1 MNIMTIKKTDL
12 PLLKLTIGK
21 IFFLLLLPF
30 LVVQNNFSQ
39 VVETKK
45 KDKISAELRK
55 DAVSFLRETTTDVNN
70 MRTLENRISFSAE
83 LANLMWFNDE
93 KEARAMFK
101 SVITDFRQLLTQF
114 DAPETATETE
124 EEASLLVGGRGGDFN
139 RKFFKATAVRQQ
151 IATNLAEHDPQL
163 AFDFL
168 AELAQAISNPKLR
181 LQLEQNSYFEMQ
193 LMNRIA
199 EKNVDVALKYGR
211 KALERGYNEQMAGL
225 LKKIYAK
232 DAEKG
237 ASFGEDILKKMKSID
252 STPENFYHLNLLL
265 GLGIENLEKI
275 KKEPGK
281 RPMFT
286 EQSMREIADLL
297 AQALLKRENIDNSE
311 IQSYL
316 PQIERFSP
324 ARTAQIRQKINT
336 KNTKEGVEF
345 EAEDAPPSPMT
356 DSNTSRAATQKKLME
371 DVASL
376 KTKTLSKEERQKVV
390 EQARKIIA
398 GVKNRDQKLFALS
411 ALAAQVA
418 LSGDKESAS
427 QIMDDARSLI
437 NPQPKNY
444 REYTETW
451 IVITG
456 YAGVDTEK
464 AFPMLENTIFRLNET
479 ISAAIKVAEFIDTS
493 NDIIEDGEVQ
503 VGSFGGEITRG
514 LLRSLGTID
523 MTIQNLAKADFVRA
537 KALTNKFERQE
548 IRILAKMI
556 VLRGILGESHPSN
569 GEIFD

>member
-211 KALERGYNEQMAGL
+211 KALEKGFNHEMANL

-237 ASFGEDILKKMKSID
+237 ASFGEDILKKMRSID

-336 KNTKEGVEF
+336 KNTKEGVAF

-398 GVKNRDQKLFALS
+398 SVKNREQKLFALS

>member
-1 MNIMTIKKTDL
+1 MTIKKTDL

-168 AELAQAISNPKLR
+168 AETAQAISNPKLR

-193 LMNRIA
+193 LLNRIA
-199 EKNVDVALKYGR
+199 EKNVDVALKHGL
-211 KALERGYNEQMAGL
+211 KALEKGFNVQMGEL

-237 ASFGEDILKKMKSID
+237 ASFGEDILKKIKSVD
-252 STPENFYHLNLLL
+252 ATPDNFYHLNMLLSL
-265 GLGIENLEKI
+265 GNENLEQI

-281 RPMFT
+281 RPMFS
-286 EQSMREIADLL
+286 EQSMRELADLL
-297 AQALLKRENIDNSE
+297 GKALLKRENLDNSE
-311 IQSYL
+311 ITQYL
-316 PQIERFSP
+316 PQVEKFAP
-324 ARTAQIRQKINT
+324 ARAAQMRQKMNSKNT
-336 KNTKEGVEF
+336 KNGTAPFG
-345 EAEDAPPSPMT
+345 DAPRPPMPAT
-356 DSNTSRAATQKKLME
+356 NTSQADKQKKLME
-371 DVASL
+371 DVESL
-376 KTKTLSKEERQKVV
+376 NKKTLSKEERQKVV
-390 EQARKIIA
+390 EQAKKIIA
-398 GVKNRDQKLFALS
+398 SVKNREQKLFALS

>member
-1 MNIMTIKKTDL
+1 
-12 PLLKLTIGK
+12 
-21 IFFLLLLPF
+21 
-30 LVVQNNFSQ
+30 
-39 VVETKK
+39 
-45 KDKISAELRK
+45 
-55 DAVSFLRETTTDVNN
+55 
-70 MRTLENRISFSAE
+70 
-83 LANLMWFNDE
+83 
-93 KEARAMFK
+93 
-101 SVITDFRQLLTQF
+101 
-114 DAPETATETE
+114 
-124 EEASLLVGGRGGDFN
+124 
-139 RKFFKATAVRQQ
+139 
-151 IATNLAEHDPQL
+151 
-163 AFDFL
+163 
-168 AELAQAISNPKLR
+168 
-181 LQLEQNSYFEMQ
+181 
-193 LMNRIA
+193 
-199 EKNVDVALKYGR
+199 
-211 KALERGYNEQMAGL
+211 MAGL

-237 ASFGEDILKKMKSID
+237 ASFGEDILKKIKSVD
-252 STPENFYHLNLLL
+252 ATPDNFYHLNSLL
-265 GLGIENLEKI
+265 GLGIENLEQI

-336 KNTKEGVEF
+336 KNTKEGVAF

-398 GVKNRDQKLFALS
+398 SVKNREQKFFALS

>member
-1 MNIMTIKKTDL
+1 
-12 PLLKLTIGK
+12 
-21 IFFLLLLPF
+21 
-30 LVVQNNFSQ
+30 
-39 VVETKK
+39 
-45 KDKISAELRK
+45 
-55 DAVSFLRETTTDVNN
+55 DVNN

-168 AELAQAISNPKLR
+168 AETAQAISNPKLR

-193 LMNRIA
+193 LLNRIA
-199 EKNVDVALKYGR
+199 EKNVDVALKHGL
-211 KALERGYNEQMAGL
+211 KALEKGFNVQMGEL

-237 ASFGEDILKKMKSID
+237 ASFGEDILKKIKSVD
-252 STPENFYHLNLLL
+252 ATPDNFYHLNMLLSL
-265 GLGIENLEKI
+265 GNENLEQI

-281 RPMFT
+281 RPMFS
-286 EQSMREIADLL
+286 EQSMRELADLL
-297 AQALLKRENIDNSE
+297 GKALLKRENLDSSE
-311 IQSYL
+311 ITQYL
-316 PQIERFSP
+316 PQVEKFAP
-324 ARTAQIRQKINT
+324 ARAAQMRQKMNSKNT
-336 KNTKEGVEF
+336 KNGTAPFG
-345 EAEDAPPSPMT
+345 DAPRPPMPAT
-356 DSNTSRAATQKKLME
+356 NTSQADKQKKLME
-371 DVASL
+371 DVESL
-376 KTKTLSKEERQKVV
+376 NKKTLSKEERQKVV
-390 EQARKIIA
+390 EQAKKIIA
-398 GVKNRDQKLFALS
+398 SVKNREQKLFALS

>member
-1 MNIMTIKKTDL
+1 MNIMTFKKTDL
-12 PLLKLTIGK
+12 SPIKQAFGK
-21 IFFLLLLPF
+21 IFFSLLLPV
-30 LVVQNNFSQ
+30 LVVQISFSQ
-39 VVETKK
+39 VVENKK

-55 DAVSFLRETTTDVNN
+55 DAVSFLRETAVDVNN
-70 MRTLENRISFSAE
+70 MRALENRISFSAE

-101 SVITDFRQLLTQF
+101 SVIHDFRQLLTQF
-114 DAPETATETE
+114 DGPETAPETE
-124 EEASLLVGGRGGDFN
+124 EETSLLVGGGRGDFN
-139 RKFFKATAVRQQ
+139 REFFKALAVRQQ
-151 IATNLAEHDPQL
+151 IALNLAEHDPQL

-168 AELAQAISNPKLR
+168 AETDQAISNPKLR

-193 LMNRIA
+193 LLNRIA
-199 EKNVDVALKYGR
+199 AKDVDVALKHGR
-211 KALERGYNEQMAGL
+211 KALEKGFNGQMGDL

-237 ASFGEDILKKMKSID
+237 ASFGEDILKKIKSID
-252 STPENFYHLNLLL
+252 ATPDNFYHLSTLLNL
-265 GLGIENLEKI
+265 GNENLEQI

-286 EQSMREIADLL
+286 EQSMRELADLL
-297 AQALLKRENIDNSE
+297 GQALLKRENLDNSE
-311 IQSYL
+311 INRYL
-316 PQIERFSP
+316 PQVEKFAPVR
-324 ARTAQIRQKINT
+324 AAQIRQKINT
-336 KNTKEGVEF
+336 KNTKNGAVSF
-345 EAEDAPPSPMT
+345 GDAPPRPPMPAQNK
-356 DSNTSRAATQKKLME
+356 SQAETQKKLME
-371 DVASL
+371 DVGSL
-376 KTKTLSKEERQKVV
+376 NKKTLSKEERQKVV

-398 GVKNRDQKLFALS
+398 SVKNREQKLFALS